1 MDSPQAAPLAH
12 IFKGTFVHSTCASPM
27 VVLQGHLL
35 GVEESGKITFFEPAD
50 GQDKLAKKWGFKASD
65 IQELSNN
72 EFFMPG
78 LVDAHIHAPQYS
90 FTGIRGNLTLLK
102 WLEKYTYP
110 VEAEFK
116 KLDVAEEVYTR
127 AVRRTLKNGTTTACY
142 FATIHT
148 DATLLLADI
157 IDKFGQR
164 AFVGKVCMDINE
176 SFPEYKEATTKSI
189 EETERFVQE
198 ILGKK
203 YPRILPIVT
212 PRFGL
217 SCTEELLS
225 GLGNLAKAHD
235 IHIQSHISE
244 SKGEV
249 RLMESRFPHYQHYTE
264 LYDKNKLLTNK
275 TIMAHGCYLSDE
287 ELEIFKLRGTAIVHC
302 PNSNISLKS
311 GLLNTRKIL
320 NHNVKLGLGTDVAG
334 GYSASMLDAIRNTIV
349 VSEILHINKESDE
362 KGLTLKEAFR
372 LATLAGSQALGLD
385 HITGNFEVGKE
396 FDALL
401 INTKASD
408 SPFDLFASDRVED
421 IIEKF
426 LYLGD
431 DRNIEE
437 VYVAGKLV
445 VPFSSSV

>member
-1 MDSPQAAPLAH
+1 MP
-12 IFKGTFVHSTCASPM
+12 FVHVKS
-27 VVLQGHLL
+27 
-35 GVEESGKITFFEPAD
+35 
-50 GQDKLAKKWGFKASD
+50 
-65 IQELSNN
+65 

-90 FTGIRGNLTLLK
+90 FTGIRGNMTLLK
-102 WLEKYTYP
+102 WLEKTTYP

-116 KLDVAEEVYTR
+116 KIDFAEEVYTR

-148 DATLLLADI
+148 DAALLLADI
-157 IDKFGQR
+157 IASKHLCQASLSLSSLEKR
-164 AFVGKVCMDINE
+164 
-176 SFPEYKEATTKSI
+176 SPEELMQIRDSHPHLTD
-189 EETERFVQE
+189 TEKTQRFVQG
-198 ILGKK
+198 ILGK
-203 YPRILPIVT
+203 
-212 PRFGL
+212 
-217 SCTEELLS
+217 
-225 GLGNLAKAHD
+225 
-235 IHIQSHISE
+235 
-244 SKGEV
+244 
-249 RLMESRFPHYQHYTE
+249 
-264 LYDKNKLLTNK
+264 K

-287 ELEIFKLRGTAIVHC
+287 ELDIFKRRGAAIIHC

-320 NHNVKLGLGTDVAG
+320 NNNVKLGLGTDVAG
-334 GYSASMLDAIRNTIV
+334 GYSVSMLDAIRNTIV
-349 VSEILHINKESDE
+349 VSEVLHLNSETDE

-401 INTKASD
+401 INAKASD
-408 SPFDLFASDRVED
+408 SPFDLFASDHIED

-431 DRNIEE
+431 DRNIEG